1 MISRYTRKEM
11 GRIWSDQ
18 NKFQQWLE
26 VELATSEA
34 LAERGVVPAE
44 AARLLRAHAAFDVA
58 RINEI
63 EREVKHDVIAFTTA
77 VSEKMAAAG
86 HAEASRWLHYGLTS
100 NDVVDT
106 AQALQI
112 RQAYQILLSDLEE
125 LRPILKRRSLEFQH
139 TVQIGRT
146 HGVHAE
152 PITFGLKLAIWYEE
166 AGRNIRR
173 LKAAAEDMRVGKIS
187 GAVGTFA
194 HIEPEIEEAI
204 CAKLGLRP
212 APVSSQVIQR
222 DRHANFVA
230 TLAIMTASLEKIAL
244 EVRHLQ
250 RTEVRE
256 AEEYFSKG
264 QKGSSAMPHKRNPVT
279 CEQICGLARVV
290 RSNAQAAFENVALW
304 HERDISHSSVERV
317 ILPDSTILADYLL
330 DKTSKLV
337 DQMVVYPE
345 RMRFCSILPP
355 RACCARRHTR
365 WCSATPWKR
374 GRTNRISAR
383 PSRQIPRSHACSQT
397 RRSPRVFRSSA
408 SCATW
413 TRFSPGCSMI
423 INPEIERYMEGLLP
437 PRDAVLAEMEAAA
450 ARRNI
455 PIVGPAVARVLA
467 QLVMMSGAK
476 RIFELGS
483 AIGYS
488 TIWLAR
494 AAGPGAEVHYAD
506 GSAANAREASGYFER
521 AGVASAIQVHVGDA
535 LTSLSETS
543 GEVDFIFNDVDK
555 EGYPAVHWPRCLNA

>member
-1 MISRYTRKEM
+1 M
-11 GRIWSDQ
+11 
-18 NKFQQWLE
+18 
-26 VELATSEA
+26 
-34 LAERGVVPAE
+34 
-44 AARLLRAHAAFDVA
+44 
-58 RINEI
+58 
-63 EREVKHDVIAFTTA
+63 KHDVIAFTTA
-77 VSEKMAAAG
+77 VAEKMAAAG

-112 RQAYQILLSDLEE
+112 RQASEILLAGLER
-125 LRPILKRRSLEFQH
+125 LRAILKRRALEFQH

-194 HIEPEIEEAI
+194 HIGPEIEEAI

-230 TLAIMTASLEKIAL
+230 TLAIVTASLEKIAL

-330 DKTSKLV
+330 DKTTQAGRSASGLSRAHAP
-337 DQMVVYPE
+337 Q
-345 RMRFCSILPP
+345 P
-355 RACCARRHTR
+355 RHDARPGVFRPASARSGRRGHAAR
-365 WCSATPWKR
+365 GGIQRGAAATPWKP

-383 PSRQIPRSHACSQT
+383 PSKAIPRSRACSH
-397 RRSPRVFRSSA
+397 RSRSPRAFRSSG

-423 INPEIERYMEGLLP
+423 VNPEIERYMEGLLP
-437 PRDAVLAEMEAAA
+437 ARDAVLAEMEAAA

-467 QLVMMSGAK
+467 QLVMISGAK

-506 GSAANAREASGYFER
+506 GSARQRPRSRRLFRARWSGVR
-521 AGVASAIQVHVGDA
+521 
-535 LTSLSETS
+535 
-543 GEVDFIFNDVDK
+543 
-555 EGYPAVHWPRCLNA
+555 YPGPRG